1 MKTFIRSI
9 YAKSLPDILPVQYAA
24 IPYCRKKD
32 SGGQIR
38 VVEVNHAYNAYYER
52 TSDKLIVETD
62 LILAPGVSPASGSA
76 IVNAPFTVDGIATA
90 LQYAAL
96 SAVYF
101 YMGNTLK
108 SPAKDGG
115 ASTKQVGKGAAD
127 AIAAA
132 NNIRDFKDAAS
143 KIIQKLG
150 EGVSA

>member
-1 MKTFIRSI
+1 MPKINLISSRAGMPRSPI
-9 YAKSLPDILPVQYAA
+9 AERKIVEGKS
-24 IPYCRKKD
+24 
-32 SGGQIR
+32 G

-52 TSDKLIVETD
+52 TSDKLIVEAD

-76 IVNAPFTVDGIATA
+76 IVNVPFTVDGIATA

-127 AIAAA
+127 AIVAA

-150 EGVSA
+150 EGASA